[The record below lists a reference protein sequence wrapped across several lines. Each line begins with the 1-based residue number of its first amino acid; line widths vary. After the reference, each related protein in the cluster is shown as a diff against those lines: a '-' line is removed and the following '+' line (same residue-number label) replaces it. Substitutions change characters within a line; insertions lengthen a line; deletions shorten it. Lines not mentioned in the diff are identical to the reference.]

1 MGMLLGWFQ
10 KDHVKSLENQK
21 SKLLKK
27 RVEIDNEIRAID
39 EKITELKSEN
49 KD

>member
-1 MGMLLGWFQ
+1 MSKILVWFQ
-10 KDHVKSLENQK
+10 KDPIKSLENQK

-27 RVEIDNEIRAID
+27 RVDVDNEIRAID
-39 EKITELKSEN
+39 EKITELKSKN